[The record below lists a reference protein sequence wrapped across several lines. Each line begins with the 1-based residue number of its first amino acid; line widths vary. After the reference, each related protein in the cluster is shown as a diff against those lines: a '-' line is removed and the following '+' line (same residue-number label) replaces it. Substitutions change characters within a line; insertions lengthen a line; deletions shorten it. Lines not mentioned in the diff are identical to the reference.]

1 MFKRVLLF
9 LLLLNF
15 FKIPAQNGEQQK
27 QLDSI
32 FSLRE
37 LSRDY
42 NLGFEI
48 QHRYGKRAEIL
59 SKQLGV
65 DSTLLRSQAFLSGL
79 YLYYDKYQE
88 FRAINHSSL
97 VLAKKLNDSVRIG
110 KNYYNLGWFHMIGN
124 NNDSAYF
131 HYYNA
136 QKVYQQIGDI
146 KSEGEVLLNM
156 ANIQESAKD
165 YVGSEETAIRA
176 ISLIEKLPKSNDVG
190 ENDGNSE
197 TLWSLYNLLAVIS
210 ERLGQH
216 DESIKNYNICLEIAA
231 RMSQSIY
238 YELVTKNNL
247 GHSIAEKGE
256 LQQALLIFQELKNNE
271 LLFKLDP
278 ETYVHVLGN
287 IARTKFKIRESSNDI
302 IEKEYKEA
310 YRLSDSLDY
319 LVGKM
324 AILEDFSQFYFDIG
338 KKDAALVLAKENYQL
353 AKESS
358 SNDVAL
364 NALMLLSKIEG
375 GNIGKQHLNNY
386 IKLND
391 SLVKNEREARNKF
404 ARVRFEVDKIEADN
418 EQLAK
423 ERLLFL
429 IISIGLL
436 LSLTL
441 LYIVITQRARNR
453 KLQFIQQQQETNEEI
468 YNLMLTQQDKIKEGR
483 QQEKKRIS
491 EELHDGVLGK
501 LFGTRL
507 SLDSLNLVL
516 TEDAAKSRMQYINE
530 LKTIETEIRKISHD
544 LNTDFIAD
552 SSFIDIVNT
561 LIETQTTAYGLEHSF
576 INDDNIAWEEVPN
589 KTKIHIYRML
599 QETMQNIYKHA
610 QANMV
615 KISFELKN
623 DVILCVIEDDG
634 KGFNV
639 SKARKGIGLKN
650 IDSRVSDVGGKAEV
664 YSKIDMGTIIKIHI
678 PITLA

>member
-1 MFKRVLLF
+1 LFKRALLF

-15 FKIPAQNGEQQK
+15 FKIPAQSEEQLK

-32 FSLRE
+32 FNLRE

-42 NLGFEI
+42 DLGYEL
-48 QHRYGKRAEIL
+48 QHRYGKRAETL
-59 SKQLGV
+59 SKHLGV
-65 DSTLLRSQAFLSGL
+65 DSTLLRSQTFLSGL
-79 YLYYDKYQE
+79 YLYYDRYEE

-110 KNYYNLGWFHMIGN
+110 KNYYNLGWFHMIEN

-131 HYYNA
+131 YYYNA
-136 QKVYQQIGDI
+136 QKVYQQIGDL
-146 KSEGEVLLNM
+146 KNEGEVLLNM

-165 YVGSEETAIRA
+165 YLGSEETAVRG
-176 ISLIEKLPKSNDVG
+176 ISLIERLPRSNNVSV
-190 ENDGNSE
+190 NDGNLD

-216 DESIKNYNICLEIAA
+216 DESIKNYQKCIEIAEK
-231 RMSQSIY
+231 MSQPFFYRLSS
-238 YELVTKNNL
+238 KNNI
-247 GHSIAEKGE
+247 GHSIAEKGD
-256 LQQALLIFQELKNNE
+256 LQEALIVFQELIEDPNLRQVSPE
-271 LLFKLDP
+271 L
-278 ETYVHVLGN
+278 YVHVLGN
-287 IARTKFKIRESSNDI
+287 VARTKFKIGDSEHSDI
-302 IEKEYKEA
+302 ENEYKGA

-319 LVGKM
+319 LDGKM

-338 KKDAALVLAKENYQL
+338 RKDSALVLAKENYEL

-375 GNIGKQHLNNY
+375 DNIGKQHLNDY

-441 LYIVITQRARNR
+441 LYVVITQRARNR

-552 SSFIDIVNT
+552 SSFIDIVKT

-576 INDDNIAWEEVPN
+576 TNDDNIAWEEVPN

-664 YSKIDMGTIIKIHI
+664 YSKIDIGTIIKIHI